1 MIITKKYLEINNE
14 AVSEKE
20 KLFSDEGISFH
31 RVVIKI
37 PVSNAAVKPVRIT
50 GIRVFSFL
58 MNSFSPEESSLY
70 EKIKK
75 NKAVIPKPKR
85 IMNAN
90 PVKGAPKTVNKPDRP
105 IIEQN
110 REIIILL
117 FFAKNTAKPAEQIVI
132 KAKI

>member
-1 MIITKKYLEINNE
+1 MSITKKYFEINNE

-20 KLFSDEGISFH
+20 KLFSDEGTSLH
-31 RVVIKI
+31 RVVIRI

-50 GIRVFSFL
+50 GIKGFSFL
-58 MNSFSPEESSLY
+58 MNFFSSEEFSLD

-75 NKAVIPKPKR
+75 NNAVIPKPKR
-85 IMNAN
+85 TMNVN
-90 PVKGAPKTVNKPDRP
+90 PVKGASKIVNKPDRP

-117 FFAKNTAKPAEQIVI
+117 FFAKNTAKPAGKIVI